1 MGGGANPLVVH
12 VLDCG
17 IEEATWN
24 DYASRI
30 TRLAE
35 RVHVK
40 TNLVRHVIDMN
51 RFVNLLGWRNGSKA
65 TWARILIPELLPN
78 VGECIYSD
86 CDMLFITDPAEML
99 KSLGD
104 QNTLMTGHLNQF
116 GNRHPD
122 ACWHRRRGVKFDAAQ
137 HLCAGLI
144 AMNLNAFRTGNLGE
158 KCFEFMADYPDASA
172 LDQTALNYV
181 CFGRTAFLPDGWGL
195 FPHEC
200 HAYEGRI
207 KAIHYSQGWPWLKC
221 QNYCH
226 ALFLRLTRDECA
238 LWRDFETRILGLPPS
253 VSTNPTLKQR
263 LLAMSALVGAR
274 FANVLGVK
282 IGRATLQECVAE
294 YDCHSS
300 ALENVRQ
307 DLFGDIDRWK

>member
-1 MGGGANPLVVH
+1 MR
-12 VLDCG
+12 CF
-17 IEEATWN
+17 EK
-24 DYASRI
+24 YR
-30 TRLAE
+30 
-35 RVHVK
+35 
-40 TNLVRHVIDMN
+40 
-51 RFVNLLGWRNGSKA
+51 GWRNASRA
-65 TWARILIPELLPN
+65 PWARLLLPTLLSN
-78 VGECIYSD
+78 VNSCVYSD
-86 CDMLFITDPAEML
+86 CDMLFVSNPSEML
-99 KSLGD
+99 MSLHNPD
-104 QNTLMTGHLNQF
+104 VLLSGHLNQF
-116 GNRHPD
+116 GERNPD
-122 ACWHRRRGVKFDAAQ
+122 AYWHHKNGIEFDAS
-137 HLCAGLI
+137 HHVCSGLV
-144 AMNLNAFRTGNLGE
+144 ALNLEAFRTENLVE
-158 KCFEFMADYPDASA
+158 KCFDFAERYHAAGVH
-172 LDQTALNYV
+172 DQVVLNYV

-253 VSTNPTLKQR
+253 VSTSPTLKQS

-274 FANVLGVK
+274 FANALGVK

-300 ALENVRQ
+300 ALENARQ